1 MKENNVLPIHSG
13 EGMDIQKNPKPR
25 GRGCLTI
32 LVLIVI
38 FLLFFTPQR
47 TTVLLIGLDRPPEED
62 SFLSRSDTM
71 ILATMPPYLP
81 QMSLLSIPRDLWVN
95 IPLYG
100 ESRINA
106 AHYFGELYNPGT
118 GMESI
123 AGTIEAN
130 FGIDVPYVIRLKF
143 DGFERIVDA
152 MGGVTI
158 YLPEAM
164 SGLEAGRNHLDAK
177 QALAFVRDRKGSD
190 DFWRQKR
197 GQMFL
202 SAAMQNMLN
211 PVKWVRIPA
220 IIVAVL
226 QSVDSNVPLWVWPR
240 LIYGAAFSAV
250 KGFDFNTISW
260 NYVTSWVTEDGA
272 HVLIPNW
279 ELINPFV
286 QSIFSK

>member
-1 MKENNVLPIHSG
+1 MKDNNIRQVHSG
-13 EGMDIQKNPKPR
+13 EGMDDLPEKKSRFTGLKI
-25 GRGCLTI
+25 I
-32 LVLIVI
+32 LVLLVI

-47 TTVLLIGLDRPPEED
+47 TTVLLIGLDRPPEGYE
-62 SFLSRSDTM
+62 FLSRSDTM

-81 QMSLLSIPRDLWVN
+81 QMSMLSIPRDLWVN

-106 AHYFGELYNPGT
+106 AHYFAELYNPGT
-118 GMESI
+118 GMQS
-123 AGTIEAN
+123 ASGVIEAN
-130 FGIDVPYVIRLKF
+130 FGIKVPYVIRLKF
-143 DGFERIVDA
+143 DGFEKIVDA

-158 YLPEAM
+158 NLPEAM
-164 SGLEAGRNHLDAK
+164 SGLEVGRNHLDGQ

-190 DFWRQKR
+190 DFWRQRR

-220 IIVAVL
+220 IITAVL
-226 QSVDSNVPLWVWPR
+226 QSFDSNVPIWVWPR

-250 KGFDFNTISW
+250 KGFSFNTLDW
-260 NYVTSWVTEDGA
+260 DWVTSWVTEDGA
-272 HVLIPNW
+272 HVLLPKW
-279 ELINPFV
+279 DLINPFV
-286 QSIFSK
+286 QSIFTD